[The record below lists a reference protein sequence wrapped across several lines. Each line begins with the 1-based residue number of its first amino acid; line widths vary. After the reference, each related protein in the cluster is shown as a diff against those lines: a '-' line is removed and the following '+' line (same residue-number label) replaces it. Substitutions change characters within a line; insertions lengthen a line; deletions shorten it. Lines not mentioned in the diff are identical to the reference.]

1 MTEPVL
7 NVRNLT
13 VNYGAK
19 RVLTDITLSIL
30 TGEWFT
36 LLGPN
41 GSGKTTLLRCV
52 SGQIAPA
59 AGNVRIGGHSVIE
72 APERAKRLL
81 GCAHPPEALPGLL
94 TGRQCLEVYAA
105 AHELPSVGG
114 DILDLAVELRLASAL
129 DQWVNTYSLG
139 MRQKLSILL
148 ALIGNPALIVLD
160 EAFNGLD
167 PASALTVKH
176 VLQERV
182 AHRRS
187 AVLVATHALDLVL
200 RYGTRAVLLL
210 DGAVVKSWSTEEL
223 DTMRADEPGAFES
236 ALASAVST
244 SAGER

>member
-1 MTEPVL
+1 MTEPIL
-7 NVRNLT
+7 NIRNLT
-13 VNYGAK
+13 VNYGSK
-19 RVLTDITLSIL
+19 RVLTDINLSIV

-52 SGQIAPA
+52 SGQISPA
-59 AGNVRIGGHSVIE
+59 CGNVRIGGHSISE

-81 GCAHPPEALPGLL
+81 GYAHPPEGLPGLL
-94 TGRQCLEVYAA
+94 TGRQCLEVYTA
-105 AHELPSVGG
+105 AHELPDVGG
-114 DILDLAVELRLASAL
+114 DILDLAAEIRLAAVL
-129 DQWVNTYSLG
+129 DQSVNTYSLG
-139 MRQKLSILL
+139 MRQKLSTLL

-182 AHRRS
+182 ADRRS

-200 RYGTRAVLLL
+200 RYGTRAALLL
-210 DGAVVKSWSTEEL
+210 DGAVVKSWGTEQL
-223 DTMRADEPGAFES
+223 DTMRADDPGAFES
-236 ALASAVST
+236 ALAGAVST